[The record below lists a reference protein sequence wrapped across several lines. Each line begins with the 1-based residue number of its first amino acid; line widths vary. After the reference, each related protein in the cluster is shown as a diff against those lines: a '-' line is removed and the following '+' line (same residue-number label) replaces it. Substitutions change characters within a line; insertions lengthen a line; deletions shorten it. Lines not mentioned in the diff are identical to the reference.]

1 MILLKYNIENINEC
15 VIDLEKVEQNC
26 INICN
31 SLVTPKRYLENSDQ
45 FISTSR
51 LIEKWYV
58 KIDQLEE
65 DNNE

>member
-31 SLVTPKRYLENSDQ
+31 SLAIPKRYLENSDQ
-45 FISTSR
+45 FISTSTR
-51 LIEKWYV
+51 LIEM
-58 KIDQLEE
+58 LL
-65 DNNE
+65 